1 MLNVGR
7 YDKFSKYNI
16 KNITRFIRQR
26 KDITAIPYNTLFFEA
41 TSESKVAE
49 LMLKLRRIKED
60 DRNAT
65 FMKEAARMSADI
77 LYKLQE
83 LQMRT

>member
-1 MLNVGR
+1 
-7 YDKFSKYNI
+7 
-16 KNITRFIRQR
+16 
-26 KDITAIPYNTLFFEA
+26 
-41 TSESKVAE
+41 
-49 LMLKLRRIKED
+49 MLKLRRIKED

-83 LQMRT
+83 LQMKT